1 MTHRAKN
8 LRFFRLEALK
18 NFILNETLYAHYAP
32 ERAARKQIMV
42 FISKIFKITK
52 VQGGRRNEQKGVYL
66 AEAVTQKCFAK
77 TAF

>member
-8 LRFFRLEALK
+8 LRFFRLETLK

-52 VQGGRRNEQKGVYL
+52 V
-66 AEAVTQKCFAK
+66 
-77 TAF
+77 